1 MRGDDMKNII
11 KYLSKTPYFK
21 EFMTKFK
28 NNDEIQLTNTNDNI
42 SLLVLLYLFQN
53 NDKNI
58 LVVTPNLYKAQ
69 KVYDELVNLVDNKL
83 LSFFPQDEFVTTEML
98 AVSKE
103 FKFERINTIK
113 RTIENKKNLV
123 VTNTAGLLKYEL
135 PKNKWEKAILS
146 LSKGESINL
155 ETLPRRL
162 VTYGYKRGL
171 TVEKQGDFSLRGSI
185 LDIFPIS
192 ESKPLRIDFFD
203 DEIDSIRYFDINT
216 QRSTVQT
223 KTCVIYPVYE
233 FFYTEDELE
242 VIKKRVENIVNKNDL
257 SEKTINRVKEDLLNL
272 ENRND
277 VDKLTRYLTFLDE
290 KSETIVDFI
299 DNQIY
304 LDGENISEQIRTPEV
319 TENVSTIASIS
330 QVREVLVDF
339 QRRIAENRNI
349 VMDGRD
355 IGTKVIPNT
364 KYKFFI
370 TASLEERAR
379 RRFVEM
385 KTKGFDVELEEIK
398 EAIDLRDK
406 ADSQREDSP
415 LVMASDARLIDTT
428 GKTINQVVDAVIEE
442 INNL

>member
-1 MRGDDMKNII
+1 MII
-11 KYLSKTPYFK
+11 ALDGPAGSGKSTIAKL
-21 EFMTKFK
+21 
-28 NNDEIQLTNTNDNI
+28 I
-42 SLLVLLYLFQN
+42 
-53 NDKNI
+53 
-58 LVVTPNLYKAQ
+58 A
-69 KVYDELVNLVDNKL
+69 NKL
-83 LSFFPQDEFVTTEML
+83 S
-98 AVSKE
+98 
-103 FKFERINTIK
+103 
-113 RTIENKKNLV
+113 IEYLD
-123 VTNTAGLLKYEL
+123 TGAMYR
-135 PKNKWEKAILS
+135 AI
-146 LSKGESINL
+146 
-155 ETLPRRL
+155 
-162 VTYGYKRGL
+162 TYKI
-171 TVEKQGDFSLRGSI
+171 LR
-185 LDIFPIS
+185 
-192 ESKPLRIDFFD
+192 
-203 DEIDSIRYFDINT
+203 
-216 QRSTVQT
+216 
-223 KTCVIYPVYE
+223 
-233 FFYTEDELE
+233 
-242 VIKKRVENIVNKNDL
+242 ENINYND
-257 SEKTINRVKEDLLNL
+257 SEILIA
-272 ENRND
+272 
-277 VDKLTRYLTFLDE
+277 FLCNTD
-290 KSETIVDFI
+290 IDFI

-415 LVMASDARLIDTT
+415 LVMASDAKLIDTT